1 MACLRRERERER
13 ERREIQER
21 AIANFALSPEIFF
34 GVEPAPYK
42 NTYKTSIAK
51 RGLRRDFFFRT
62 HPFGEHEVY
71 KDNGS
76 VDGDGDY
83 GDDDAG
89 GEEIM
94 LMATA
99 MEKVQVEVT
108 AMATVPMEMI
118 TMVATILM
126 MTMMRMDGGWW
137 ERWRWRWCWWR

>member
-1 MACLRRERERER
+1 M
-13 ERREIQER
+13 
-21 AIANFALSPEIFF
+21 
-34 GVEPAPYK
+34 
-42 NTYKTSIAK
+42 
-51 RGLRRDFFFRT
+51 RRDFFFRT

-83 GDDDAG
+83 GDDDAD

-99 MEKVQVEVT
+99 MEKVLVEVT

-126 MTMMRMDGGWW
+126 MTMMRMDGWMNGWMVVK
-137 ERWRWRWCWWR
+137 RWRWRWCWWR

>member
-1 MACLRRERERER
+1 M
-13 ERREIQER
+13 
-21 AIANFALSPEIFF
+21 
-34 GVEPAPYK
+34 
-42 NTYKTSIAK
+42 
-51 RGLRRDFFFRT
+51 
-62 HPFGEHEVY
+62 Y

-83 GDDDAG
+83 GDDDAD

-99 MEKVQVEVT
+99 MERVLVEVT

-126 MTMMRMDGGWW
+126 MTMMRMDGWW
-137 ERWRWRWCWWR
+137 WGRWRW